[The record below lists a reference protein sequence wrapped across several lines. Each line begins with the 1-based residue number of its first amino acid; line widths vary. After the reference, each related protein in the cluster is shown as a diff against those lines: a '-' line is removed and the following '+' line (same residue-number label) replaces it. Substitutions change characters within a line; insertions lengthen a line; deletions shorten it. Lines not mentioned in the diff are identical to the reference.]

1 MFYTNSPNYF
11 PSENP
16 SGNSSGY
23 IPVPSGGTPSGGG
36 VPSGGVPSGDVAR
49 DGGVG
54 LASYAYGASYVIS
67 RREAPA
73 VL

>member
-23 IPVPSGGTPSGGG
+23 IPVPSGDAPSGGGGGG
-36 VPSGGVPSGDVAR
+36 VPSGDEH
-49 DGGVG
+49 GGVG

>member
-23 IPVPSGGTPSGGG
+23 IPVPSGGAPSGGG
-36 VPSGGVPSGDVAR
+36 GGGVPAGDEH
-49 DGGVG
+49 GGVG